1 MSVTEIHNEIV
12 DYWRNGI
19 EVTLYKKI
27 HIANGIVTIS
37 NTIMDLTFN
46 PDGSEESLRKFL
58 MLYVRTTNISNFT
71 TPS

>member
-12 DYWRNGI
+12 DYWRNGK
-19 EVTLYKKI
+19 EVTLYNII

-37 NTIMDLTFN
+37 NTIMESTFD
-46 PDGSEESLRKFL
+46 PKGSEESLRKFL
-58 MLYVRTTNISNFT
+58 MSYVRNTNISNFT